1 MDNYSK
7 FEEIK
12 IEDIGL
18 ITEKIYKNLKK
29 NNINNLKQLLEIV
42 DGEFLISMHPKTR
55 SEFVGLLKLIKF
67 KYLNETIN
75 LVEILNETPVL
86 IEAGINKG
94 KYKLNN
100 LYKLGFD
107 TIEANK
113 INQQLHRYDI
123 NEIKNIRLIYI
134 LKSYPTNFK
143 SLNGYQSKIQLNK
156 INLLIECYYKEQEQP
171 KKQKLLK
178 ELKRLKL
185 ESYRVNEDIKNLK
198 QQISKQKVK
207 K

>member
-7 FEEIK
+7 FEETK

-94 KYKLNN
+94 KYKFNN

-185 ESYRVNEDIKNLK
+185 ESYRVNEDIKNLE